1 MVSDR
6 NTVRKSI
13 WLAWV
18 LLSVGLIATIVTTI
32 YVRMDVEADAKREF
46 DFACIQIQLMIDAR
60 MNAYAQILTSATAF
74 FDASDEVTR
83 EEWHNFTMQQKLEQR
98 LPGVQGI
105 GFSLMIP
112 RERLEQHIQEIRSQG
127 FPDYNVK
134 PEGNREIYTS
144 IIYLEPFSGR
154 NLRAFG
160 YDMFSEPVRRM
171 AMERAMD
178 LNVATLSGKVILAQ
192 ETDQEVQAGT
202 LMYVPVY
209 RKGMSTETVADRRAA
224 LYGWVYS
231 PYRMNDLMQGILKG
245 WDIELERLIR
255 LQIFDTGQLSVD
267 SLLYDSQPKG
277 DVETV
282 KASRLTLQTHS
293 VFNDHFWSLHFT
305 RADGQLGYGHVY
317 SVFFGGTIIS
327 MLLFGL
333 LVSLLNTRFMAQRM
347 ADQLTMHLRESKE
360 KYRLL
365 VENSHDII
373 YTLTA
378 DGVFVFVS
386 PAWTVLLGHPF
397 NQVVGTS
404 FKSFVHPDD
413 IPGCMVFLQ
422 AVIKTGQR
430 QEGVEYR
437 VQHTD
442 GSWYWHTSSGVPFK
456 DKAGAIIGFYG
467 IARDITKHRRLEEA
481 LKQTRQNYKTFFNTI
496 DDFLFVLDDQGNI
509 IHTNTTVIDRLG
521 YTTEEL
527 LGQSILMVH
536 PPERRDEAGRIVSEM
551 LSGVTEF
558 CPVPIATKSGVLI
571 PVETKVSHG
580 FWNGKP
586 VIFGVTKDI
595 SKVSLSEEKFS
606 KVFHINP
613 SACGLSDLN
622 DQKYIEVNEAF
633 YTLLGFDK
641 DAVIGKTAYELGIL
655 TTETGK
661 AILLK
666 ADSNGNVTNA
676 EADIKARNGDI
687 KHVLLSSENI
697 YIQDKE
703 YRFTVVHDITER
715 KRAEAE
721 KAQLEAQNR
730 QLQKAESLGRMAGA
744 IAHHFNNQLQA
755 VMGNL
760 EMAMDDLPLG
770 VNPFKNL
777 VSAMEAAHKAAEVS
791 RLMLTYLGQTQGN
804 HESIDLSETCSKSL
818 ALLQISAPNG
828 MLLHADF
835 PSSGP
840 IIHAVVGQIQQIL
853 TNLVTNAWE
862 AISDNRGS
870 VALTVKTVFH
880 TDIPGLNR
888 FPIDWQPQ
896 VIAYSCM
903 EVSDTGCGI
912 AKKDIEKLFDPFF
925 TTKFTGRGLGLSVVM
940 GIIKAHGGGI
950 TVESEPG
957 RGSTF
962 RVFLPV
968 STEKLPCRSDL
979 RAIPDAL
986 QNGEAEKISRIEE
999 GGTVLLIEDEEQ
1011 VRQMAKMMLTRLG
1024 YTVLEAK
1031 DGIEALEIFR
1041 QHQDNICCI
1050 LSDLTM
1056 PRMNGW
1062 DTLTALRKLSPDIPV
1077 ILSSGHD
1084 ESHVMA
1090 GEHPERPNAFLGKPY
1105 QLKGLRDTINRV
1117 LTVQAGR

>member
-1 MVSDR
+1 MLSDR

-18 LLSVGLIATIVTTI
+18 LLSVGLIATIVATI

-60 MNAYAQILTSATAF
+60 MDAYAQILTSATAF
-74 FDASDEVTR
+74 FDASNKVTR

-112 RERLEQHIQEIRSQG
+112 REQLEQHIQEIRSQG

-134 PEGNREIYTS
+134 PEGDREIYTS
-144 IIYLEPFSGR
+144 IIYLEPFSER

-178 LNVATLSGKVILAQ
+178 LNVAALSGKVILVQ

-333 LVSLLNTRFMAQRM
+333 LISLLNTRFMAQRM
-347 ADQLTMHLRESKE
+347 ADQLTMHLRKSRE

-386 PAWTVLLGHPF
+386 PAWTVLLGHPL
-397 NQVVGTS
+397 NEVVGTS
-404 FKSFVHPDD
+404 FQSFVHPDD

-422 AVIKTGQR
+422 AVIETGQR

-442 GSWYWHTSSGVPFK
+442 GSWHWYTSSGVPFK
-456 DKAGAIIGFYG
+456 DEAGVITGFYG

-536 PPERRDEAGRIVSEM
+536 PPERRDEAGRIVGEM

-558 CPVPIATKSGVLI
+558 CPVPIVTKSGVQL
-571 PVETKVSHG
+571 PVETRVSHG
-580 FWNGKP
+580 FWDGEP

-613 SACGLSDLN
+613 SACGLNDLN
-622 DQKYIEVNEAF
+622 DHKYIEVNEAF
-633 YTLLGFDK
+633 HTLLGFDK
-641 DAVIGKTAYELGIL
+641 DAVIGKTSYELGIL
-655 TTETGK
+655 SIETAT
-661 AILLK
+661 AIYLK
-666 ADSNGNVTNA
+666 ADSNGKITNA
-676 EADIKARNGDI
+676 AADIKARNGDI

-715 KRAEAE
+715 KRIEAE

-730 QLQKAESLGRMAGA
+730 QLQKAESLGRMAAA

-760 EMAMDDLPLG
+760 EMAMYDLPLG
-770 VNPFKNL
+770 VNPLKSL

-791 RLMLTYLGQTQGN
+791 RLMLTYLGQTQVS
-804 HESIDLSETCSKSL
+804 HEPIDLSEACSKSL
-818 ALLQISAPNG
+818 TLLQVSAPNG
-828 MLLHADF
+828 ILLNADL

-840 IIHAVVGQIQQIL
+840 IIHADIGQIQQIL
-853 TNLVTNAWE
+853 TNLITNAWE
-862 AISDNRGS
+862 SISDNRGS
-870 VALTVKTVFH
+870 IALTVKTVSRK
-880 TDIPGLNR
+880 DIPSLNR

-896 VIAYSCM
+896 GIAYSCM

-1056 PRMNGW
+1056 PRMDGW

-1117 LTVQAGR
+1117 LANKAQ